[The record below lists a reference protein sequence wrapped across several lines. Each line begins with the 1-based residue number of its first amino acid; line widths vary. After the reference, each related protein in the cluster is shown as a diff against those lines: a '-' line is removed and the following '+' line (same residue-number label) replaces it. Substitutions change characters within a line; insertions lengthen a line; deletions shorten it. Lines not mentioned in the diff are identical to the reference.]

1 MLVAAVG
8 AVAAIVSL
16 FRPRILAAVRFY
28 VRVVIGLVA
37 VQVVIGLVLVA
48 TGDRPQQF
56 LHWVY
61 GVAMLITLPIAMAV
75 GRRLGGRDEQIWLA
89 GGAVM
94 TVLFAFRAIA
104 TG

>member
-1 MLVAAVG
+1 MRLY
-8 AVAAIVSL
+8 
-16 FRPRILAAVRFY
+16 VRFT
-28 VRVVIGLVA
+28 IGVVA

-48 TGDRPQQF
+48 TGDRPQQ
-56 LHWVY
+56 LIHWFY
-61 GVAMLITLPIAMAV
+61 GAVTLITLPIAMAI

-94 TVLFAFRAIA
+94 TVLFALRAIA